1 MNGVTALELYC
12 EAIERYGEHRQLVKV
27 CEELAELQQAI
38 CKRFDVSVGV
48 ERDVEE
54 VVEEIADVE
63 IMLEQLRVILRVDPE
78 MEQRWRERKLNRLR
92 RRLGV

>member
-1 MNGVTALELYC
+1 MMEMELYC

-38 CKRFDVSVGV
+38 CKRFDVSVGY

-54 VVEEIADVE
+54 VVEEIA
-63 IMLEQLRVILRVDPE
+63 
-78 MEQRWRERKLNRLR
+78 
-92 RRLGV
+92 G